1 MAKRGK
7 KKNSASAGGFL
18 FGIILI
24 GILAVTAIA
33 LIKNGNEP
41 DAPFPDG
48 NETVQGSQTVSSS
61 AETETD
67 VIDQKTTDSPSS
79 EIKTETE
86 EKTDKITDTDAVSSS
101 TKSTAVTSDNPTVNE
116 REEHVSKN
124 DTSSFAKD
132 QWYMLLANPDNALPE
147 DYTFEQAKIQSA
159 GRDWIVDARCA
170 EDLKAMI
177 AAAKA
182 DGVSLILCSAY
193 RTIERQTTNFNNKMQ
208 EYIKKGYSEEEA
220 RAVTATIIAVP
231 GTSEHHTGM
240 AVDIVTPSYQ
250 NLNAGF
256 DKTAAYKWLE
266 ANCAE
271 FGFVLR
277 YREDKTEI
285 TKIIYEP
292 WHYRYVGK
300 EAATIMMEEKI
311 SFEEFLEKYGV

>member
-1 MAKRGK
+1 MAKRSK

-24 GILAVTAIA
+24 GVLAVTAIA
-33 LIKNGNEP
+33 LLKNSESEDP
-41 DAPFPDG
+41 VPDG
-48 NETVQGSQTVSSS
+48 SDVVHNTQTASS
-61 AETETD
+61 TETGTD
-67 VIDQKTTDSPSS
+67 ETDQKTTDQISS
-79 EIKTETE
+79 ATQSSSDS
-86 EKTDKITDTDAVSSS
+86 KTDKVTDTDSATSSS
-101 TKSTAVTSDNPTVNE
+101 KNTGTSSTPPTDNT
-116 REEHVSKN
+116 REEYVSKN
-124 DTSSFAKD
+124 DTASFAKD
-132 QWYMLLANPDNALPE
+132 QWYMLLANPDNPVPE
-147 DYTFEQAKIQSA
+147 GYTFEQAKIKSA

-208 EYIKKGYSEEEA
+208 EYINKGKTEEEA
-220 RAVTATIIAVP
+220 RAITATIIAVP

-250 NLNAGF
+250 SLNAGF

-277 YREDKTEI
+277 YREDKQHI

-300 EAATIMMEEKI
+300 QAATIMMEEKI
-311 SFEEFLEKYGV
+311 SFEEFLDKYGA